1 MTRGTDSQKFKL
13 INAITERIGSKMTG
27 KKAALATCFAEG
39 FFANVAADDLVSQDP
54 EDLYGAAMSLFNF
67 GFKYGG
73 GGTDS
78 EPLLR
83 VFNPRR
89 EQHGWRC
96 AHTIVEI
103 VHADMPFL
111 VDSVTME
118 LNRRGLAVHLVIH
131 PVFSTSRDTKG
142 QLTNVDVVGD
152 GVRESHMHIEVDEQ
166 HDDAALLAIK
176 DGLMAVLEDNRA
188 AVADWTSMR
197 GRLQDI
203 IAEIKSTPPD
213 LPKAEIAEGL
223 AFLQWL
229 YDDHFTFLG
238 YRDLTYAGTGKK
250 AKMTPG
256 NGMGILRDDEFALF
270 EGLRN
275 LGAQTPEVQAF
286 VREPKLLLITKGS
299 RLATV
304 HRSVPLDTI
313 GIKQFGPTGK
323 IIGERLFTGL
333 FTSGAYSETPRKIPL
348 LRRKVDA
355 VMKQSGYGATSH
367 DGKALMHVLEDY
379 PRDELFQT
387 PLEDLN
393 DITRGIVHL
402 QERQR
407 TALFMRLDP
416 YERYVSAIIFLPRV
430 RLDTMLQ
437 HKFETILADALDGEL
452 HAGYAHV
459 TDEPLGRLHFI
470 IKTTPGAIPD
480 FDIKDI
486 EARLIDAGQSWGD
499 RLKSALVEH
508 HGEAH
513 GGKLFTAF
521 GNAFPTKYRERYDAQ
536 TAVYDCVQMDDALKS
551 GELGMNL
558 YRPIEA
564 DDNAL
569 SFKIYNAGDN
579 AALSDILPMLENMG
593 LKVMTEESYS
603 VTPQGA
609 DQPLHIHDFAL
620 VTGDGA
626 AVDFGAV
633 RTVFHDSF
641 ARVWRGDIEDDGFN
655 RLVLCARLSW
665 RDVVL
670 LRAFA
675 KFLRQAQIPFSQAY
689 MEETLARNPDLTRLL
704 VRQFKLRLDPD
715 FDGDRDQLEGVLGA
729 AVEQAFESVANLD
742 EDRILRRYANL
753 INATL
758 RTNFFCASATG
769 EPEMT
774 VAFKFDSRSLDELPL
789 PKPLREIWVYCPR
802 FEAVHLRFGMVA
814 RGGLRWSDRRE
825 DFRTEIL
832 GLVKAQ
838 QVKNAVIVPV
848 GSKGGFVLK
857 KAPQDRDGFQEEGV
871 ACYKLFMRAMLSI
884 TDNLIAGAVA
894 PPVQVVRRDGD
905 DPYLV
910 VAADKGTATF
920 SDIANAEAID
930 HGFWLGDAFASGGSV
945 GYDHKKMAITA
956 RGAWESVMR
965 HFREL
970 GHDTQ
975 SEDFTVVG
983 CGDMSGDVFGN
994 GMLLSEHIKLV
1005 GAFNHMHI
1013 FIDPDPNP
1021 KASFTERRRLFDL
1034 PRSAWSD
1041 YDKSLLSKGAAIFD
1055 RSSKSLKLTPEI
1067 QSCFDIEST
1076 SVTPNE
1082 LITAML
1088 KANIDLL
1095 WFGGI
1100 GTYVKGAIESH
1111 ADAGDRANDA
1121 LRVNGAAL
1129 RCKVIGEGANLGVT
1143 QRGRIDFARAG
1154 GRVNTD
1160 FIDNSAG
1167 VDCSDHEVNIKI
1179 LFGDYIERSDMTEKQ
1194 RNVILESMTDEV
1206 GLLCLED
1213 NYAQTQSI
1221 SVTESQAANVIDQH
1235 RRLMRTLER
1244 ADILNREIE
1253 FLPDDEQID
1262 NLEAA
1267 NEGLTRPEIS
1277 VLLAYAKNATYEA
1290 LLASRLPDDP
1300 LLIDDLVR
1308 YFPEP
1313 LRETYRDG
1321 VERHQLRREIVATS
1335 VTNAMINRAGP
1346 TFVNEMCERTG
1357 LNAAAITRA
1366 FAVVRETFG
1375 LRELW
1380 DGIEALDNCAPPQLQ
1395 IRMLREINRTVD
1407 RVTLWFL
1414 RNAPQPL
1421 DMSGL
1426 IAEFGPGV
1434 AALAAD
1440 LDDVLQRD
1448 QRQDVRERTLRYTHD
1463 GVPVELSDQIGRLKM
1478 LSCACDIV
1486 RLAGDNRPARDVGR
1500 TYFAIGSH
1508 FRLDWL
1514 RREANLLAA
1523 DNTWRKL
1530 AIDAIVDDLW
1540 GTQDELSREVLKG
1553 EASGRAAI
1561 EGWIALRPDKVRRV
1575 NQLIGELQSAGRVE
1589 LAMLAVANRE
1599 LRELANER

>member
-1 MTRGTDSQKFKL
+1 MASRTEKQKIDL
-13 INAITERIGSKMTG
+13 VDIVIDRIESKMSD
-27 KKAALATCFAEG
+27 KKAVLAKTFAQG
-39 FFANVAADDLVSQDP
+39 FFANVAADDLVLLDP
-54 EDLYGAAMSLFNF
+54 DDLYGAAMSLFNF
-67 GFKYGG
+67 AANRADG
-73 GGTDS
+73 
-78 EPLLR
+78 EILLR
-83 VFNPRR
+83 AFNPRR
-89 EQHGWRC
+89 EQHGWRSP
-96 AHTIVEI
+96 HTIIEI
-103 VHADMPFL
+103 VHDDMPFL

-118 LNRRGLAVHLVIH
+118 LNRRGLAVHLVVH
-131 PVFSTSRDTKG
+131 PVFSTSRNDKG
-142 QLTNVDVVGD
+142 RMIAADVAGA

-166 HDDAALLAIK
+166 HDDAALGAIEAGLAASL
-176 DGLMAVLEDNRA
+176 GDNRA
-188 AVADWTSMR
+188 AVEDWEPMR
-197 GRLQDI
+197 GLLQDI
-203 IAEIKSTPPD
+203 ISEIKAAPPK
-213 LPKAEIAEGL
+213 LPKAEISEGL
-223 AFLQWL
+223 AFLQWI

-238 YRDLTYAGTGKK
+238 YRDLTFSGKGK
-250 AKMTPG
+250 NAKMTPSK
-256 NGMGILRDDEFALF
+256 GMGVLRDDAFALF

-275 LGAQTPEVQAF
+275 LGAQTPDVQAF
-286 VREPKLLLITKGS
+286 VHEPKLLLITKGS

-313 GIKQFGPTGK
+313 GIKRFGPSGK
-323 IIGERLFTGL
+323 IIGERLFAGL
-333 FTSGAYSETPRKIPL
+333 FTSAAYSETPRKIPL
-348 LRRKVDA
+348 LRRKVET
-355 VMKQSGYGATSH
+355 VMKQSGFGANSH

-387 PLEDLN
+387 PLDDLTH
-393 DITRGIVHL
+393 IARGIVHL

-407 TALFMRLDP
+407 TALFLRLDP
-416 YERYVSAIIFLPRV
+416 YERYVSAIVFLPRD

-437 HKFETILADALDGEL
+437 RKFEAILADALNGEVQ
-452 HAGYAHV
+452 AGYAHV
-459 TDEPLGRLHFI
+459 TDEPLGRLHFV
-470 IKTTPGAIPD
+470 IKTTPGAIPNY
-480 FDIKDI
+480 DIKDI
-486 EARLIDAGQSWGD
+486 EARLIEAGRSWGD

-508 HGEAH
+508 HGEAR
-513 GGKLFTAF
+513 GSKLFNAF
-521 GNAFPTKYRERYDAQ
+521 GDAFPTNYRERYSAR
-536 TAVYDCVQMDDALKS
+536 TAVYDCVRMEAALES
-551 GELGMNL
+551 GALGMNL

-579 AALSDILPMLENMG
+579 VALSDIMPMLENMG
-593 LKVMTEESYS
+593 LKVMAEDSFAVSLHRAE
-603 VTPQGA
+603 
-609 DQPLHIHDFAL
+609 QPIRIHDFAL

-626 AVDFGAV
+626 AVDYGAV
-633 RTVFHDSF
+633 RDVFHDSF

-655 RLVLCARLSW
+655 RLVLRARLSW
-665 RDVVL
+665 REVVL
-670 LRAFA
+670 IRAFA

-689 MEETLARNPDLTRLL
+689 MEETLAAYPDLTRLL
-704 VRQFKLRLDPD
+704 VRLFGLRLDPD
-715 FDGDRDQLEGVLGA
+715 FDGDRDGLEGTLGA
-729 AVEQAFESVANLD
+729 AIEQAFDSVANLD
-742 EDRILRRYANL
+742 EDRILRRFYNL
-753 INATL
+753 IDSTL
-758 RTNFFCASATG
+758 RTNFFCTNANG

-774 VAFKFDSRSLDELPL
+774 VAFKFDSRALDELPL
-789 PKPLREIWVYCPR
+789 PKPMREIWVYCPR
-802 FEAVHLRFGMVA
+802 FEAVHLRFGLVA

-884 TDNLIAGAVA
+884 TDNLAAGAIA
-894 PPVQVVRRDGD
+894 PPDRVVRRDGD

-965 HFREL
+965 HFRERD
-970 GHDTQ
+970 HDTQ
-975 SEDFTVVG
+975 TQDFTVVG

-1013 FIDPDPNP
+1013 FVDPDPDP
-1021 KASFTERRRLFDL
+1021 KTSFKERRRLFDL

-1041 YDKSLLSKGAAIFD
+1041 YDKSLMSKGAAIFD
-1055 RSSKSLKLTPEI
+1055 RSAKSLKLTPEI
-1067 QSCFDIEST
+1067 RNCFGIDSD
-1076 SVTPNE
+1076 VATPND

-1088 KANIDLL
+1088 KAEIDLL

-1100 GTYVKGAIESH
+1100 GSYVKGAGESH

-1121 LRVNGAAL
+1121 LRVNGAEL
-1129 RCKVIGEGANLGVT
+1129 RCKVVGEGANLGVT
-1143 QRGRIDFARAG
+1143 QRGRIEFARTG

-1206 GLLCLED
+1206 GALCLED

-1221 SVTESQAANVIDQH
+1221 SVTENQAPQLLDQH

-1267 NEGLTRPEIS
+1267 NQGLTRPEIS

-1290 LLASRLPDDP
+1290 LLASGLPDDP

-1321 VERHQLRREIVATS
+1321 IERHQLRREIIATA
-1335 VTNAMINRAGP
+1335 VTNTMINRTGP
-1346 TFVNEMCERTG
+1346 TFVNEMCDRTG
-1357 LNAAAITRA
+1357 LNAAAIARA
-1366 FAVVRETFG
+1366 FAIVRETFG

-1380 DGIEALDNCAPPQLQ
+1380 AGVEALDNNAPPDLQ
-1395 IRMLREINRTVD
+1395 IRMLRQINKTAERA
-1407 RVTLWFL
+1407 TLWFL

-1421 DMSGL
+1421 DLTGL
-1426 IAEFGPGV
+1426 IAEFRPGV
-1434 AALAAD
+1434 AALTAD
-1440 LDDVLQRD
+1440 MDDILQRE
-1448 QRQDVRERTLRYTHD
+1448 QRLDVRERTLRYSHEGAPGD
-1463 GVPVELSDQIGRLKM
+1463 LSDRIGRLKM

-1486 RLAGDNRPARDVGR
+1486 RLAGEGRSTHDVGR
-1500 TYFAIGSH
+1500 TYFAIGNH

-1514 RREANLLAA
+1514 RREANRLAPE
-1523 DNTWRKL
+1523 NTWRKL
-1530 AIDAIVDDLW
+1530 AIDAIIDDLW
-1540 GTQDELSREVLKG
+1540 GTQDDLSRAVLKG
-1553 EASGRAAI
+1553 GESGRAAI
-1561 EGWIALRPDKVRRV
+1561 ESWVEARPDKVRRV
-1575 NQLIGELQSAGRVE
+1575 EQLIGELESAGRIE
-1589 LAMLAVANRE
+1589 LAMLAVVNRE
-1599 LRELANER
+1599 LRELVN